1 MDIKLTKT
9 EKDFLINCLNDEY
22 VFLNLNILH
31 DIAFLDL
38 RRHQDSKEIVK
49 DLNSKIKISKSII
62 NKLKQR
68 GK

>member
-1 MDIKLTKT
+1 MNIKLTKT
-9 EKDFLINCLNDEY
+9 EKDFLINCLNDE
-22 VFLNLNILH
+22 H

-38 RRHQDSKEIVK
+38 KRHQDSDSIVK
-49 DLNSKIKISKSII
+49 DLNLKIKISKSII

>member
-9 EKDFLINCLNDEY
+9 EKDFLIDWLSEDLYLAND
-22 VFLNLNILH
+22 
-31 DIAFLDL
+31 DL
-38 RRHQDSKEIVK
+38 RRHQDSKGIVK
-49 DLNSKIKISKSII
+49 DLNKKIKIFKSII